1 MRAFKFIKKLK
12 YSTVRLL
19 REYFSNVQTI
29 IKKKKSL
36 GQCATFKNLS
46 NQPNNSLTI
55 FKWIHLYHFNAKTIS
70 KILKQNKLKQKDSSV
85 SDSHCPQIFSHL
97 VVVF

>member
-29 IKKKKSL
+29 IKKKKPWAMCNFQKPIKPAKQFL
-36 GQCATFKNLS
+36 N
-46 NQPNNSLTI
+46 
-55 FKWIHLYHFNAKTIS
+55 HF
-70 KILKQNKLKQKDSSV
+70 
-85 SDSHCPQIFSHL
+85 
-97 VVVF
+97 